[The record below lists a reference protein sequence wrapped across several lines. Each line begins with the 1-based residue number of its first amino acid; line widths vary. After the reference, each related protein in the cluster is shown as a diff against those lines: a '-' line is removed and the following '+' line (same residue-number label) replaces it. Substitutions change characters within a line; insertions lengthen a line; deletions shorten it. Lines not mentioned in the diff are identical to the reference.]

1 MDSQYANQNCRNP
14 QTSTRIAKLK
24 CSLDVPNLI
33 RINLEAVKIRIDEL
47 HVCSSA
53 EASP

>member
-1 MDSQYANQNCRNP
+1 M
-14 QTSTRIAKLK
+14 AKLK

-33 RINLEAVKIRIDEL
+33 KINLEAVKIRRIDEL
-47 HVCSSA
+47 HVCISA